1 MNDKQKSHDEAPA
14 LIQVTRDGPVA
25 IVTLNNPGRRNAM
38 GRQMRQLLR
47 DTVHRLMV
55 EDPES
60 RAIVL
65 TGAGEHFCAG
75 ADISEMTKRTILQSR
90 EILAESCVVV
100 RDMLAGPKPVVAAV
114 EGVAFGA
121 GLSLA
126 VAADYVVAAS
136 NARFCAAFL
145 RVGLIPDTG
154 ILWTL
159 PRKIGMSRA
168 REMLSLA
175 SEIDGIKAGA
185 IGLANEIVEPGATL
199 VAAIEVARGLAEHPP
214 LAIALLKAALTDGAT
229 TMDAALRTEIDYQPV
244 LRQSKDHQAA
254 CRAFVDRSK
263 PVFTGQ

>member
-1 MNDKQKSHDEAPA
+1 MSEKLTGKDEAPA
-14 LIQVTRDGPVA
+14 LIRVTRDGPVA

-55 EDPES
+55 DDPES

-159 PRKIGMSRA
+159 PKKIGMSRA

-175 SEIDGIKAGA
+175 IEIDGVKAGA
-185 IGLANEIVEPGATL
+185 IGLVNELAGPGAAL
-199 VAAIEVARGLAEHPP
+199 AAAIEVARGLADHPP
-214 LAIALLKAALTDGAT
+214 LGIALLKAALTDGAT

-254 CRAFVDRSK
+254 CRAFVDKSK

>member
-1 MNDKQKSHDEAPA
+1 MSEKHTNPSSAPA
-14 LIQVTRDGPVA
+14 SIEVSREGPVA

-38 GRQMRQLLR
+38 GRQMRQSLR
-47 DTVHRLMV
+47 DTMHRLLSA
-55 EDPES
+55 DPES

-75 ADISEMTKRTILQSR
+75 ADIAELTQRTILQSR

-100 RDMLAGPKPVVAAV
+100 RDMMAGAKPVVAAV

-126 VAADYVVAAS
+126 VATDYVVAAS

-159 PRKIGMSRA
+159 PEKIGMARA

-175 SEIDGIKAGA
+175 AEIDGIKAGE
-185 IGLANEIVEPGATL
+185 IGLANEVVGPGAAL
-199 VAAIEVARGLAEHPP
+199 AAAIEVARGLAELPP
-214 LAIALLKAALTDGAT
+214 LGVTLLKAALTDSAT
-229 TMDAALRTEIDYQPV
+229 TMDAALRAEIDYQPI

-254 CRAFVDRSK
+254 CQAFFDKSK